1 MKIAINGEI
10 LEVSGG
16 GGLPEGTVAVKPLT
30 QAEYDAL
37 TDEEKQADVVYA
49 ITDDGGSG
57 DSGNSS
63 EEIYST
69 EETRI
74 GTWIDG
80 KPLYR
85 KVVSFTEPDIVS
97 VPSSGP
103 YTRTVFSYSEQI
115 RIVRFSGTYKQKD
128 KPRVYSLP
136 WYSMSYTGA
145 VADPPN
151 RYVWFYSNENS
162 STGNTNLYVQG
173 MANSVTNT
181 ELLFAGA
188 TFELI
193 LEYTKTTD
201 TGGTT

>member
-57 DSGNSS
+57 DSSS

-85 KVVSFTEPDIVS
+85 RVFRFTHPES
-97 VPSSGP
+97 VAVTDSGP
-103 YTRTVFSYSEQI
+103 YTYNYFRSSELLSVTRISGLCWIGGPTAATSTLPYRNLSYSSSAVDAPTRYI
-115 RIVRFSGTYKQKD
+115 NFLIKPTSDNTKTSFS
-128 KPRVYSLP
+128 L
-136 WYSMSYTGA
+136 
-145 VADPPN
+145 
-151 RYVWFYSNENS
+151 
-162 STGNTNLYVQG
+162 QG

-181 ELLFAGA
+181 TALFSNSV
-188 TFELI
+188 FEVI

>member
-30 QAEYDAL
+30 KAEYDAL

-49 ITDDGGSG
+49 ITDDGSSG
-57 DSGNSS
+57 DSGSSS

-85 KVVSFTEPDIVS
+85 KIIIDTLPSSQDQGFTEIDVIPSFGVLIRGTISIDLATAQSSFSLNQNVSIYSGGIVKVKS
-97 VPSSGP
+97 ATSA
-103 YTRTVFSYSEQI
+103 Q
-115 RIVRFSGTYKQKD
+115 
-128 KPRVYSLP
+128 
-136 WYSMSYTGA
+136 
-145 VADPPN
+145 
-151 RYVWFYSNENS
+151 
-162 STGNTNLYVQG
+162 
-173 MANSVTNT
+173 ANSP
-181 ELLFAGA
+181 FI
-188 TFELI
+188 LI